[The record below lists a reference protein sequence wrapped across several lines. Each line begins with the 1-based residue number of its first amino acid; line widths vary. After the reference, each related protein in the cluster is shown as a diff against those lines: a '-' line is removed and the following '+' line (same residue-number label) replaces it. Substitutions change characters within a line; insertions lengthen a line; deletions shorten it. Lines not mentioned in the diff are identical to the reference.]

1 MGLDG
6 KIAGMS
12 FGTRIKGLRVA
23 RGLTQVQLS
32 GRAGITQGSLSAI
45 ERGNTKGLKA
55 GTILALAKSLGTS
68 PQWLQT
74 GKGSPG
80 EPVTPDPDEAEA
92 LHLFRALPPHVRA
105 KWLSNGRWLLAE
117 EGQPASQADPF
128 SKAR

>member
-1 MGLDG
+1 MT
-6 KIAGMS
+6 

-23 RGLTQVQLS
+23 RGLTQIQLS

-55 GTILALAKSLGTS
+55 GTILALAKALGTS
-68 PQWLQT
+68 PEWLQT

-92 LHLFRALPPHVRA
+92 LHLFRALSPAIRA
-105 KWLSNGRWLLAE
+105 QWVSNGRWLLAE
-117 EGQPASQADPF
+117 ESTVPTKAQPF
-128 SKAR
+128 TKHR